1 MNVDAALRLF
11 GNDTN
16 RDVAFAIGMLGILVV
31 LFVPLPAW
39 ALDLGLTFSLAF
51 SILILMVA
59 LWIEKPLDFSSFPT
73 VLLIA
78 TILRLALNIASTRLI
93 LANGHQGTDAAGGVI
108 YGFSQLMIGGNYVI
122 GLIVFAILVIIN
134 FIVITKGATRIAE
147 VGARFTLDAIPGKQ
161 MAIDADLAAGLIDDV
176 EARNRRKTLEDES
189 AFFGSM
195 DGASKF
201 VRGDAMAGMII
212 VFINI
217 IGGIIVGVAQMGI
230 TIGEAA
236 SSYTTLTIGDGL
248 ASQIPALVVSLAA
261 GLLVTKGRNEGS
273 TDKAVFAQ
281 LGEYPKALLMVSGM
295 MAVMGL
301 VPGLPFFPF
310 VGMAAFIAGAGIL
323 IPRQKKK
330 DAALIAAAQ
339 ETKEAPKEIPAEDS
353 LKIEDLQLEVGS
365 RLLTMIS
372 NPERGLPNKVKS
384 LRRRFAS
391 EFGFLLPPVR
401 IKDNLY
407 VPPDEYRV
415 SIQDVEVAKGFVRPG
430 CVMAIDPHG
439 GEVDLPGEPTRDP
452 SFDMPARWVA
462 DSSAEEAEARGY
474 TVVSADSVLITH
486 LSETIKDHLPSLL
499 TYSALQKLID
509 TLEPEY
515 RKLLADIVPGQLS
528 QVGMQRVLQGLL
540 AERVSIR
547 NLPAILEAV
556 AEATGW
562 TRNPAPI
569 IEHVRQRLAKQIS
582 TAVQGEDGY
591 VAVIA
596 LSGRWE
602 RAFLESM
609 QGDPGSERM
618 FAMPPNLVQ
627 EFIAAGRNVVQ
638 KYKDEEQPPVIL
650 TSAEARPFVRSLLE
664 RAAPHVPIVSHN
676 ELHSSVAIKTVD
688 QIA

>member
-1 MNVDAALRLF
+1 MDAALRLI
-11 GNDTN
+11 GNDNN
-16 RDVAFAIGMLGILVV
+16 RDVVFALGVIGILVV
-31 LFVPLPAW
+31 LFAPLPAW
-39 ALDLGLTFSLAF
+39 ALDMGLTFSLAF

-93 LANGHQGTDAAGGVI
+93 LSNGHQGTDAAGGVI

-134 FIVITKGATRIAE
+134 FVVITKGATRIAE

-161 MAIDADLAAGLIDDV
+161 MAIDADLSAGLIDDV
-176 EARNRRKTLEDES
+176 EARNRRKELEDES
-189 AFFGSM
+189 AFFGAM

-201 VRGDAMAGMII
+201 VRGDAIAGMII

-217 IGGIIVGVAQMGI
+217 IGGIIVGTAQMGI
-230 TIGEAA
+230 TMGDAA

-248 ASQIPALVVSLAA
+248 ASQIPALVISLAA
-261 GLLVTKGRNEGS
+261 GLLVTKGRNVGS
-273 TDKAVFAQ
+273 TDKAVMAQ

-301 VPGLPFFPF
+301 VPGLPFLPF
-310 VGMAAFIAGAGIL
+310 FGIAAFIAIAGVVL
-323 IPRQKKK
+323 PNRKKEA
-330 DAALIAAAQ
+330 AALVAAQ
-339 ETKEAPKEIPAEDS
+339 QETTVAPKEIPAEES

-407 VPPDEYRV
+407 VPPDEYRISV
-415 SIQDVEVAKGFVRPG
+415 QDVEVSKGIVRPG
-430 CVMAIDPHG
+430 CVMAIDPAG
-439 GEVDLPGEPTRDP
+439 GDVDMPGEPTRDP
-452 SFDMPARWVA
+452 SFDMPARWVGEA
-462 DSSAEEAEARGY
+462 SAEEAEGKGY

-499 TYSALQKLID
+499 TYSAMQKLIE
-509 TLEPEY
+509 TLDPEY
-515 RKLLADIVPGQLS
+515 RKLLSDIVPAQLS
-528 QVGMQRVLQGLL
+528 QIALQRVLQTLL

-562 TRNPAPI
+562 TRNPATI
-569 IEHVRQRLAKQIS
+569 GEAVRQRLAKQIS
-582 TAVQGEDGY
+582 TSVQGDDGF

-602 RAFLESM
+602 RAFIESLQ
-609 QGDPGSERM
+609 QGEGGERI
-618 FAMPPNLVQ
+618 FAMQPAQVQ
-627 EFIAAGRNVVQ
+627 EFITAARTLLA
-638 KYKDEEQPPVIL
+638 KYKDAEAMPVIL
-650 TSAEARPFVRSLLE
+650 TSADARPFVRSLLE
-664 RAAPHVPIVSHN
+664 RAAPHVPIISHN

-688 QIA
+688 QIG

>member
-1 MNVDAALRLF
+1 MDAALRLI
-11 GNDTN
+11 GNDSN
-16 RDVAFAIGMLGILVV
+16 RDVVFALGVIGILVV
-31 LFVPLPAW
+31 LFAPLPAW
-39 ALDLGLTFSLAF
+39 ALDVGLTFSLAF

-93 LANGHQGTDAAGGVI
+93 LANGHTGTDAAGGVI

-176 EARNRRKTLEDES
+176 EARDRRKTLEDES

-230 TIGEAA
+230 TMGEAA
-236 SSYTTLTIGDGL
+236 SSYTTLTVGDGL

-261 GLLVTKGRNEGS
+261 GLLVTKGRNVGS
-273 TDKAVFAQ
+273 TDKAVMAQ
-281 LGEYPKALLMVSGM
+281 LGEYPKALLMVAGM
-295 MAVMGL
+295 MAVMGFI
-301 VPGLPFFPF
+301 PGLPFLPF
-310 VGMAAFIAGAGIL
+310 VGIGAAIAIGGVL
-323 IPRQKKK
+323 MPKRKK
-330 DAALIAAAQ
+330 AAAAILEAQQ
-339 ETKEAPKEIPAEDS
+339 ETQVAPKEIPAEES

-407 VPPDEYRV
+407 VPPDEYRISV
-415 SIQDVEVAKGFVRPG
+415 QDVEVAKGIVRPG
-430 CVMAIDPHG
+430 CVMAIDPTG
-439 GEVDLPGEPTRDP
+439 ADVDMPGEPTRDP
-452 SFDMPARWVA
+452 SFDMPARWISEA
-462 DSSAEEAEARGY
+462 QAEEAEGKGY

-499 TYSALQKLID
+499 TYSAMQKLIE

-515 RKLLADIVPGQLS
+515 RKLLSDIVPGQLS
-528 QVGMQRVLQGLL
+528 QVALQRVLQGLL

-562 TRNPAPI
+562 TRNPQPI
-569 IEHVRQRLAKQIS
+569 IEHVRQRLSKQIS
-582 TAVQGEDGY
+582 SSVQGEDGF
-591 VAVIA
+591 VPVIA

-602 RAFLESM
+602 RCFIESL
-609 QGDPGSERM
+609 QGGEGGERV
-618 FAMPPNLVQ
+618 FAMPPNQVQ
-627 EFIAAGRNVVQ
+627 EFITAARATLH
-638 KYKDEEQPPVIL
+638 KYKDADIMPVIL
-650 TSAEARPFVRSLLE
+650 TSADARPFVRSLLE
-664 RAAPHVPIVSHN
+664 RAAPSVPVISHN

>member
-1 MNVDAALRLF
+1 MDAALRLI
-11 GNDTN
+11 GNDSN
-16 RDVAFAIGMLGILVV
+16 RDVVFALGVMGILVV
-31 LFVPLPAW
+31 LFAPLPAW
-39 ALDLGLTFSLAF
+39 ALDVGLTFSLAF

-93 LANGHQGTDAAGGVI
+93 LANGHTGSDAAGGVI
-108 YGFSQLMIGGNYVI
+108 YGFSQLMINGNFVI

-134 FIVITKGATRIAE
+134 FVVITKGATRIAE

-161 MAIDADLAAGLIDDV
+161 MAIDADLSAGLIDDV
-176 EARNRRKTLEDES
+176 EARTRRKNLEDES
-189 AFFGSM
+189 AFFGAM

-201 VRGDAMAGMII
+201 VRGDAIAGMII

-217 IGGIIVGVAQMGI
+217 IGGMIVGVAQMNI
-230 TIGEAA
+230 TMGDAA
-236 SSYTTLTIGDGL
+236 ASYTTLTVGDGL

-261 GLLVTKGRNEGS
+261 GLLVSKGRNEGS
-273 TDKAVFAQ
+273 ADKAVMSQ
-281 LGEYPKALLMVSGM
+281 LGEYPKALLMVAGM
-295 MAVMGL
+295 MAVMGM
-301 VPGLPFFPF
+301 VPGLPFVPF
-310 VGMAAFIAGAGIL
+310 MAIAVGIAGLGVW
-323 IPRQKKK
+323 IPNRKKAA
-330 DAALIAAAQ
+330 AALVVQ
-339 ETKEAPKEIPAEDS
+339 QKEATAVPKEIPAEDS

-407 VPPDEYRV
+407 VPPDEYRISV
-415 SIQDVEVAKGFVRPG
+415 QDVEIAKGTVRPG
-430 CVMAIDPHG
+430 CVLAIDPAG
-439 GEVDLPGEPTRDP
+439 GDVDMPGEPTTEP
-452 SFDMPARWVA
+452 SFGMPARWVSNA
-462 DSSAEEAEARGY
+462 SAEEAEAKGY
-474 TVVSADSVLITH
+474 TVVSPDSVLITH
-486 LSETIKDHLPSLL
+486 LSETIKDSLPSLL
-499 TYSALQKLID
+499 TYSAMQKLVE

-515 RKLLADIVPGQLS
+515 RKLLSDIVPGQLS
-528 QVGMQRVLQGLL
+528 QVGLQRVLQGLL
-540 AERVSIR
+540 SERVSIR

-569 IEHVRQRLAKQIS
+569 IEHVRQRLAKQLS
-582 TAVQGEDGY
+582 TSVQGEDGY
-591 VAVIA
+591 VSVIA

-602 RAFLESM
+602 RSFLESM
-609 QGDPGSERM
+609 QGDPGGERV
-618 FAMPPNLVQ
+618 FAMPPNQVQ
-627 EFIAAGRNVVQ
+627 EFIGAARSLLQ
-638 KYKDEEQPPVIL
+638 KYKDQDPPPVIL
-650 TSAEARPFVRSLLE
+650 CSAEARPFVRSLLE
-664 RAAPHVPIVSHN
+664 RAAPMVPIISHN

-688 QIA
+688 QIG

>member
-1 MNVDAALRLF
+1 MDAALRLI
-11 GNDTN
+11 GGDSN
-16 RDVAFAIGMLGILVV
+16 RDVVFAVGVLGILVV
-31 LFVPLPAW
+31 LFAPLPAW
-39 ALDLGLTFSLAF
+39 ALDLGLTFSIAF

-93 LANGHQGTDAAGGVI
+93 LSNGHTGTDAAGGVI

-134 FIVITKGATRIAE
+134 FVVITKGATRIAE

-161 MAIDADLAAGLIDDV
+161 MAIDADLSAGLIDDV
-176 EARNRRKTLEDES
+176 EARDRRKTLEDES

-201 VRGDAMAGMII
+201 VRGDAVAGMII

-217 IGGIIVGVAQMGI
+217 IGGMIVGTAQMGI
-230 TIGEAA
+230 TMSEAA

-248 ASQIPALVVSLAA
+248 ASQIPTLVVSLAA
-261 GLLVTKGRNEGS
+261 GLLVTKGRNVGS
-273 TDKAVFAQ
+273 TDKAVMTQ
-281 LGEYPKALLMVSGM
+281 LGDYPKALLMAAGM

-301 VPGLPFFPF
+301 APGLPFIPF
-310 VGMAAFIAGAGIL
+310 VGIAGIIAGVGVL
-323 IPRQKKK
+323 MPHRKKQ
-330 DAALIAAAQ
+330 AAAVVQ
-339 ETKEAPKEIPAEDS
+339 AQKQTTVAPKEIPAEDS
-353 LKIEDLQLEVGS
+353 LKIEDLELEVGS

-372 NPERGLPNKVKS
+372 NPERGLPSKVKS
-384 LRRRFAS
+384 LRRRFAT

-407 VPPDEYRV
+407 VPPDEYRISV
-415 SIQDVEVAKGFVRPG
+415 QDVEVAKGLVRPG
-430 CVMAIDPHG
+430 CVMAIDPAG
-439 GEVDLPGEPTRDP
+439 GDVDMPGEPTRDP
-452 SFDMPARWVA
+452 SFDMPARWVS
-462 DSSAEEAEARGY
+462 DSSSEEAEGKGY
-474 TVVSADSVLITH
+474 TVVSPDSVLITH
-486 LSETIKDHLPSLL
+486 LSETIKEHLPSLL
-499 TYSALQKLID
+499 TYAAMQKLID

-515 RKLLADIVPGQLS
+515 RKLLADIVPNSLS
-528 QVGMQRVLQGLL
+528 NVAMQRVLQGLL

-547 NLPAILEAV
+547 NLPTIIEAMAEAV
-556 AEATGW
+556 GF
-562 TRNPAPI
+562 TRNPQSI

-582 TAVQGEDGY
+582 TAVQGKDGF

-602 RAFLESM
+602 RAFIESL
-609 QGDPGSERM
+609 QGDPGGDRV
-618 FAMPPNLVQ
+618 FAMQPTQVQ
-627 EFIAAGRNVVQ
+627 EFITAARSLLA
-638 KYKDEEQPPVIL
+638 KYKDDDQPPVIL
-650 TSAEARPFVRSLLE
+650 TSADARPFVRSLLE
-664 RAAPHVPIVSHN
+664 RAAPQVPIISHN

-688 QIA
+688 QIG

>member
-273 TDKAVFAQ
+273 AEKAVFAQ

>member
-1 MNVDAALRLF
+1 MDAALRLL
-11 GNDTN
+11 GNDSN
-16 RDVAFAIGMLGILVV
+16 RDVVFAVGVLGILVV
-31 LFVPLPAW
+31 LFIPLPAW

-78 TILRLALNIASTRLI
+78 TIMRLALNIASTRLI
-93 LANGHQGTDAAGGVI
+93 LANGHTGTDAAGGVI
-108 YGFSQLMIGGNYVI
+108 YGFSQLMVGGNYVI

-161 MAIDADLAAGLIDDV
+161 MAIDADLSAGLIDDV
-176 EARNRRKTLEDES
+176 EARTRRKTLEDES

-217 IGGIIVGVAQMGI
+217 IGGMIVGVAQMGI
-230 TIGEAA
+230 TMGEAA

-248 ASQIPALVVSLAA
+248 ASQIPALVISLAA

-273 TDKAVFAQ
+273 ADKAVMAQ
-281 LGEYPKALLMVSGM
+281 LGEYPKALLMVAAMMTLMGM
-295 MAVMGL
+295 
-301 VPGLPFFPF
+301 VPGLPFLPF
-310 VGMAAFIAGAGIL
+310 VGIAAFIAVAGVL
-323 IPRQKKK
+323 IPTQKKK
-330 DAALIAAAQ
+330 EAALVAAQ
-339 ETKEAPKEIPAEDS
+339 QETAVAPKEIPAEQS

-372 NPERGLPNKVKS
+372 NPERGLPAKVKS

-407 VPPDEYRV
+407 VPPDEYRI
-415 SIQDVEVAKGFVRPG
+415 SIQDVEVAKGTVRPG
-430 CVMAIDPHG
+430 CVMAIDPAG
-439 GEVDLPGEPTRDP
+439 GDVDLPGEPTRDP

-462 DSSAEEAEARGY
+462 DAQAEEAEGKGY

-499 TYSALQKLID
+499 SYSAMQKLID

-540 AERVSIR
+540 SERVSIR
-547 NLPAILEAV
+547 NLPTILEAV
-556 AEATGW
+556 AESTGW
-562 TRNPAPI
+562 TRNPSAI
-569 IEHVRQRLAKQIS
+569 IEHVRQRLSKQIS
-582 TAVQGEDGY
+582 TAVQGADGF
-591 VAVIA
+591 VSVIA
-596 LSGRWE
+596 MAGRWE
-602 RAFLESM
+602 RSFVEAL
-609 QGDPGSERM
+609 QGDPGGERV
-618 FAMPPNLVQ
+618 FAMPPAQVQ
-627 EFIAAGRNVVQ
+627 EFIAAARTVVQ
-638 KYKDEEQPPVIL
+638 KYKDDDTPPVIL
-650 TSAEARPFVRSLLE
+650 CSAEARPFVRSLLE
-664 RAAPHVPIVSHN
+664 RAAPHLPIISHN